1 MKKTLVFLIFLL
13 MLSLLVSC
21 GKRADTEPEEDIPDE
36 QGPAQDVQTDGMIIP
51 FRSWCAYAN
60 WSEDPVITRSCIN
73 GEFFLYSNMP
83 RLPLFRITSEEE
95 LDAFFNTFEG
105 VIELH
110 RGYDE
115 MPSFEQQVKECN
127 EDFFEKYDLLIAYVT
142 ASSGTF
148 RFGIS
153 DMKAEDDT
161 LRMYVIK
168 TNDPE
173 VYDTAMAGWLMT
185 AEVSKDV
192 TTDFWRFDAV
202 LEGKN
207 HVYATLPGNIEFG
220 SFSYKELLESIDM
233 TSPDVKTEGFVN
245 TDEATDFLVVE
256 RAKAEVTQEYDLI
269 QYFRDGEEDVWMV
282 RFFCSDQAGETDV
295 FMNGKGVTLLV
306 TYVE

>member
-1 MKKTLVFLIFLL
+1 MKKTLIFLIFLL

-21 GKRADTEPEEDIPDE
+21 GKNAETEPEEDIPEE

-73 GEFFLYSNMP
+73 GEFFLYSDMP
-83 RLPLFRITSEEE
+83 RLPLFRITSVEE
-95 LDAFFNTFEG
+95 LDEFFDAFEG
-105 VIELH
+105 VIGLH
-110 RGYDE
+110 HGYNE
-115 MPSFEQQVKECN
+115 VPSFEQQVR
-127 EDFFEKYDLLIAYVT
+127 DFDKTFFDDNDLLIAYVT

-168 TNDPE
+168 TNYPE

-192 TTDFWRFDAV
+192 TTDFRRFDAV

-220 SFSYKELLESIDM
+220 FFSYKELLESIDM
-233 TSPDVKTEGFVN
+233 ASPSVKTEGFVN
-245 TDEATDFLVVE
+245 TDEVMDFIVVE
-256 RAKAEVTQEYDLI
+256 RAKSEVTQEYDLA

>member
-1 MKKTLVFLIFLL
+1 MKKIFIFLIFLL
-13 MLSLLVSC
+13 MLLLLVSC
-21 GKRADTEPEEDIPDE
+21 GKRAETEPEEDIPEE
-36 QGPAQDVQTDGMIIP
+36 QRPAQDVQTDGMIIP

-60 WSEDPVITRSCIN
+60 WSEDTVITQSCIN
-73 GEFFLYSNMP
+73 GEFFLYSDMP
-83 RLPLFRITSEEE
+83 RLPLFRITSQEE
-95 LDAFFNTFEG
+95 LNEFFSTFED

-110 RGYDE
+110 HGYNE
-115 MPSFEQQVKECN
+115 VPSFEQQVKECN
-127 EDFFEKYDLLIAYVT
+127 EDFFEKNDLLIAYVT

-161 LRMYVIK
+161 LRMYVIR

-173 VYDTAMAGWLMT
+173 VYDTAMAGWLVT
-185 AEVSKDV
+185 AEVSKDI
-192 TTDFWRFDAV
+192 TAGFRRFDAV

-233 TSPDVKTEGFVN
+233 ASPSVKTEGFVN
-245 TDEATDFLVVE
+245 TDEVMAFPVVE
-256 RAKAEVTQEYDLI
+256 RAKTEVTQEYDLT

-282 RFFCSDQAGETDV
+282 RFFSSYQAGETDV

-306 TYVE
+306 TYDE